1 MGFRPSFI
9 SLRRL
14 LLGAALVL
22 VGFFLSSLTTASA
35 DDLGLTATADKL
47 VTTANDIPAAV
58 DSATTAAAM
67 VVDPVK
73 TVVAAV
79 KPTETVTTVVQPV
92 ETVVAAVKPV
102 ETVTA
107 TFVQPVEQVL
117 TATTSTVTKA
127 TTVLTTSTSD
137 ISRDVVE
144 PVLTATEDAVAP
156 VVSVVVVPV
165 AGTPSSV
172 GGPEVTEPA
181 QELVPAAAPADTG
194 QEKDLVESVVERARA
209 QRALRAEQALA
220 PTLVDRPLAVSTWTS
235 APEVASAS
243 AGDPAASHAPVDQPS
258 VPGPRNSPAPALPA
272 GGAASGSSAHGSSA
286 PFGGELAVT
295 PASVSM
301 PETSSAALR
310 SSTLRPNPGPVE
322 DPGSRPD

>member
-1 MGFRPSFI
+1 VGFRPSFI

-47 VTTANDIPAAV
+47 VTTATDIPAAV
-58 DSATTAAAM
+58 DSATTAAAV

-79 KPTETVTTVVQPV
+79 KPT
-92 ETVVAAVKPV
+92 

-127 TTVLTTSTSD
+127 TTVLTTTTSD

-144 PVLTATEDAVAP
+144 SVLTATDDAVAP

-181 QELVPAAAPADTG
+181 QELVSAAAPADTG

-220 PTLVDRPLAVSTWTS
+220 PTQVDRPLAVSIWTS

-301 PETSSAALR
+301 PVTSSAALR